1 MSERMSANS
10 DIRVAYKAKIQAFN
24 KQLHDLVNV
33 LLNSSRSNFQ
43 IPAEVAIE
51 LQHMLVHL
59 VSAGSMASSDYQSK
73 SVEMG
78 HALGHL
84 DRAFMDECKILVCQ
98 RFSDLEGDLEF
109 MRQWVSARQK
119 ECKKHF
125 RDQAHETASSTV
137 GAPLEINNYCCN
149 EFLNIL
155 TSFKVVQLESTSA
168 VAVRPDHNVEWKDFA
183 KQLKEWFCLD
193 LLYSSLCCQK
203 SYDALNIVT
212 SSLWT
217 LDAERLKRLNIQMKL
232 DILVLNAPQA
242 AHMQW
247 DPSGL
252 KRHASFLKN
261 YAQRSKW
268 EETDLS
274 SEKIWIQ
281 HAFYSLLEFYGINA
295 DWPQ

>member
-1 MSERMSANS
+1 MSTKS
-10 DIRVAYKAKIQAFN
+10 DIRIAYKAKIQAFN
-24 KQLHDLVNV
+24 NQLQDLANV
-33 LLNSSRSNFQ
+33 LLNSSRGNFQ

-73 SVEMG
+73 SLEIG

-98 RFSDLEGDLEF
+98 CFAELGGDLEF

-125 RDQAHETASSTV
+125 RDQAHETISSAV
-137 GAPLEINNYCCN
+137 GAPPEINNHCCN

-155 TSFKVVQLESTSA
+155 TSFQVVKLESTSV
-168 VAVRPDHNVEWKDFA
+168 VAVCPDHNVEWTDFA

-203 SYDALNIVT
+203 SYDALNTVT

-217 LDAERLKRLNIQMKL
+217 LDAKRLEQLNLQMKL

-242 AHMQW
+242 ARVQWESSVLKQHM
-247 DPSGL
+247 P
-252 KRHASFLKN
+252 FVKN
-261 YAQRSKW
+261 YVQRNQW

-274 SEKIWIQ
+274 SEKRWIQ
-281 HAFYSLLEFYGINA
+281 RAFYSLLEFYGINA